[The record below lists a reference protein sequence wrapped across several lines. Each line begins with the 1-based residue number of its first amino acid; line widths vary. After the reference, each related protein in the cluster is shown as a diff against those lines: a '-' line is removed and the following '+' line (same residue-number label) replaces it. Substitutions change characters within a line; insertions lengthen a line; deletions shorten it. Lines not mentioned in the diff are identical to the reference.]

1 MSIGGSGR
9 CDAERLVA
17 GDVAVSVAGSGDCRV
32 HAETALRA
40 SIAGSGDVHH
50 SGAAIPEVSIV
61 GNGRIKRI

>member
-17 GDVAVSVAGSGDCRV
+17 GDVSVSVAGSGDCRV
-32 HAETALRA
+32 RAETALRA

-50 SGAAIPEVSIV
+50 SGAAIPQVSIV